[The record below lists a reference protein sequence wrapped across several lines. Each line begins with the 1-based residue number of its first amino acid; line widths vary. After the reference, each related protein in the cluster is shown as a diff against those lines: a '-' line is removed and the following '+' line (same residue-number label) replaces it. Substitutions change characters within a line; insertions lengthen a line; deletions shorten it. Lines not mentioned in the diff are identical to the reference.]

1 MSAAEGFLS
10 AGADCSL
17 LYAPGPGT
25 CETRDARRECES
37 RRSRARAVCEAR
49 SHELCLDAIRRV
61 AAHALAAKTLQPS
74 ATPRSAR
81 AETEALSVAGAHS
94 LTPSAASLTNAGVV
108 FLISL
113 CAVSTEVCSIW
124 WERRRPRAA
133 AACIRFWR

>member
-1 MSAAEGFLS
+1 MLESNDEVTALAGKLKQAER
-10 AGADCSL
+10 AGIQA
-17 LYAPGPGT
+17 
-25 CETRDARRECES
+25 EKN
-37 RRSRARAVCEAR
+37 
-49 SHELCLDAIRRV
+49 V
-61 AAHALAAKTLQPS
+61 AAAKTVLEDKIS
-74 ATPRSAR
+74 TLLDRR